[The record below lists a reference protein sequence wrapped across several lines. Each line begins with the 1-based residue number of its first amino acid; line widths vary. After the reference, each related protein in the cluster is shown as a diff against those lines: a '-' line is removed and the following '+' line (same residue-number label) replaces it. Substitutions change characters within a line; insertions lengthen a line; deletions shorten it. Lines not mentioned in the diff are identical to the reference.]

1 MIMKI
6 NKRPIFLFVFFW
18 LIMGAIPAPPVMA
31 KDTFPSKP
39 ITIIVPFP
47 PGGSTDVAARTMAVY
62 IGKYL
67 KTNVIISNMP
77 GAGGVIGYTKGF
89 QAPPDGYTLLAWNT
103 LPPLLEEYKREV
115 GYKTLKFTPLAAFSR
130 DSAIIAVHLEGSKN
144 FVDLVKQAKA
154 QTVNIGTTGQYTITG
169 LQGILMTADLS
180 LKTNWVTFG
189 GGAESLTSLA
199 GKHIDA
205 VMTLTG
211 SAMPLTKAG
220 KIIPLLIFADKRAP
234 KYPTVPTPGELGYD
248 MPILASY
255 TGIVGPPGMDKKIVK
270 ILENAILQAA
280 KHPDYVAWAEKVST
294 AESVLLPGAAYQQE
308 IGRLAQVADKYKK
321 FLK

>member
-1 MIMKI
+1 MKI
-6 NKRPIFLFVFFW
+6 NKRQIFLLVAFW
-18 LIMGAIPAPPVMA
+18 LIMGTISVAPVLA

-39 ITIIVPFP
+39 ITLIVPFP

-77 GAGGVIGYTKGF
+77 GAGGVIGYTKGY
-89 QAPPDGYTLLAWNT
+89 QATPDGYTLLAWNT

-144 FVDLVKQAKA
+144 FADFVKQAKA

-169 LQGILMTADLS
+169 LQGILMTEELG

-220 KIIPLLIFADKRAP
+220 KIVPLLIFADKRAP
-234 KYPTVPTPGELGYD
+234 KYPTVSTPGELGYS

-255 TGIVGPPGMDKKIVK
+255 TGIVGPPGMDKAKVK
-270 ILENAILQAA
+270 ILENAILNAA
-280 KHPDYVAWAEKVST
+280 RHPDYVAWTEKVST
-294 AESVLLPGAAYQQE
+294 AESVLLSAAAYQQE
-308 IGRLAQVADKYKK
+308 IVRLAKVAEKYKS